1 MFKLFALLLALCVS
15 VWGFQNPI
23 KSRDGSDPF
32 MVYHE
37 GYYYLTSTTWNNIQ
51 LTRATTVGGLKTATP
66 KVIWTDSTASRCCNM
81 WAPEIHWQSNEGSW
95 YIYYTAGTTGTLDN
109 QKLHVLKGSSNIIW
123 DSSWSYAGR
132 IAIPNRDV
140 WAIDATVMV
149 LGTTR
154 YLVYSSWDGPDQ
166 CLWISQMNS
175 ATTVGNTVKISTPT
189 LSWERVGSNVN
200 EGPAAIYRNGR
211 TWIVY
216 SASGCAGTGYKLG
229 RLELTGSNPL
239 SAGSWTKFGNPI
251 FQTANG

>member
-81 WAPEIHWQSNEGSW
+81 WAPEIHWQSKEGSW

-166 CLWISQMNS
+166 CLWISYVRLHHLSTTTSNPIFNFSFPSQMNS

-200 EGPAAIYRNGR
+200 EGPGKSSIPYQ
-211 TWIVY
+211 
-216 SASGCAGTGYKLG
+216 
-229 RLELTGSNPL
+229 LTE
-239 SAGSWTKFGNPI
+239 AFD
-251 FQTANG
+251 